1 MQANIKI
8 SQKIQSKI
16 NVMFRNIFTIG
27 CFGLVSQLYADNTV
41 ILNHEQLQQTQSEIM
56 KQGNDAIAKAQ
67 PTQKELSTI
76 KLKQLELSS
85 TESEI
90 QQANE
95 VFKHIQPLNIKL
107 PTGEKYRLYSESIVS
122 DAKQYTDSFSNHT
135 PIDINQTISDYNAM
149 LKNSKSN
156 LGQSKLL
163 IFISSSMPKKT
174 IINLMAQSSSTGAVF
189 IVRGVMNGSYVK
201 TYKYFYGLKGDN
213 TVGIMI
219 NPTLFKALAI
229 DSVPTFALY
238 KSSQDL
244 MKTACN
250 VSPTYVK
257 VSGDVPVQYALTQLQ
272 NSKITEL
279 SQIATNE
286 LHVLENDNFYNKRK

>member
-1 MQANIKI
+1 MLKQMCF
-8 SQKIQSKI
+8 
-16 NVMFRNIFTIG
+16 VMYIIG
-27 CFGLVSQLYADNTV
+27 CFVYISQVYADNTV
-41 ILNHEQLQQTQSEIM
+41 ILNQQQLHQTQNEII
-56 KQGNDAIAKAQ
+56 KQGNNAIAKAQ
-67 PTQKELSTI
+67 QSQQELSTI
-76 KLKQLELSS
+76 KLKQLDLSS

-95 VFKHIQPLNIKL
+95 VFKHAQPFNIKL
-107 PTGEKYRLYSESIVS
+107 PTGEKYQLYSESIIS
-122 DAKQYTDSFSNHT
+122 DAKQYTDSFANHT

-149 LKNSKSN
+149 LKNAKSN
-156 LGQSKLL
+156 LGQSRLL

-174 IINLMAQSSSTGAVF
+174 IVNLMTQSSSIGAVF
-189 IVRGVMNGSYVK
+189 VVRGLMNGSYVK

-272 NSKITEL
+272 NSKIIDL
-279 SQIATNE
+279 AQIATNE
-286 LHVLENDNFYNKRK
+286 LHVLENDNFYNRRK

>member
-1 MQANIKI
+1 
-8 SQKIQSKI
+8 
-16 NVMFRNIFTIG
+16 MFRNIFIIG

-41 ILNHEQLQQTQSEIM
+41 VLNHEQLQQTQSEIM

-67 PTQKELSTI
+67 QAQKELSTI
-76 KLKQLELSS
+76 KLKQLDLSS

-107 PTGEKYRLYSESIVS
+107 PTGEKYQLYSESIVS
-122 DAKQYTDSFSNHT
+122 DAKQYTDSFTNHT

-149 LKNSKSN
+149 LKNAKSN
-156 LGQSKLL
+156 LGQSRLL

-174 IINLMAQSSSTGAVF
+174 IINLMAQSSSIGAVF

-272 NSKITEL
+272 NSKITDL

-286 LHVLENDNFYNKRK
+286 LHVLDNDNFYNKRR